1 MQDYYPSATGSYAVF
16 NIAANT
22 VLPYSWRGNDVYDPD
37 YSSGSVSD
45 ASIFW
50 GSGFAQQF
58 KQFCVYGSKITIK
71 GQLAA
76 YGGTKRMSQ

>member
-50 GSGFAQQF
+50 DQDLHSNSNNSVSTEA
-58 KQFCVYGSKITIK
+58 
-71 GQLAA
+71 
-76 YGGTKRMSQ
+76 R